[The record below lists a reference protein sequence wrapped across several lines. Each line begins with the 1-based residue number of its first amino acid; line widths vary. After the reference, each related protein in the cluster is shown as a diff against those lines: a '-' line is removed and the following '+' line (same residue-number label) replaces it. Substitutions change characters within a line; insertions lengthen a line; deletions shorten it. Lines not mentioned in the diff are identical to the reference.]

1 MRPKM
6 CLIAG
11 VADDETDTFDRLA
24 ECSVM
29 TPPPPTA
36 AQGPVNLT
44 PLIAA
49 VESGDRA
56 ATLAALGDPLP
67 AEAWEWA
74 GRYFLQTGRFVDASR
89 VLGRVLDPD
98 APTRRRLTL
107 ARNLAALA
115 KHRPELVTRIDP
127 RSIAH
132 AAAGEDADATFVIAD
147 TPSGL
152 QTIVHRPPA
161 GPPVSMSPGNEPRAA
176 LAHAMQQLAPLIE
189 QRTSLGV
196 YGLGDGYLLAA
207 LGECD
212 TPSELGQRQCVHVI
226 AEDDAH
232 LVTALCLHD
241 YAGPRGPIAQPR
253 FRFYLGSDWSAQ
265 MAAAFAGDPMLPFPA
280 TGVAHGA
287 AGNAIQPRVQKLAAD
302 VTRRA
307 EQLAA
312 ANTAHYASVDTADLA
327 AVFGDDPPRP
337 PRVLAITCRYTTVL
351 QHSTR
356 DALAAF
362 DALGCETHLL
372 IEPADDHLI
381 TPVSIAA
388 AIAQF
393 KPDLVFLI
401 DHLRYEYADRF
412 PPQLPM
418 TCWIQDHLANL
429 THPSV
434 GPRVGLRDYVFTS
447 IAPRYVNQS
456 NYPARQMIDLPK
468 LTRTPQRPATWS
480 TDGDDLVY
488 VSNASQPIDVL
499 TDASVE
505 ATGDDPAMRRFVRTC
520 CDSIVGVYE
529 QGDALAT
536 FADVRR
542 VVVATVQQTAAG
554 VSPEAVSLT
563 VQHLHQS
570 FNSALYRRQA
580 LRWARDIAADRG
592 LSLGVYG
599 NGWERLD
606 EFASHARGPVDYGP
620 DLEALT
626 RRTRINLQI
635 VPFLCTHQ
643 RLLDGLVAGGFFLV
657 RSHPWDQL
665 LSEVAAFLD
674 AHGDPSI
681 ATTDGLRASVA
692 ADRRAELDGLLERAA
707 TVADI
712 GYAVDLIE
720 QVRCYQRARH
730 IDADAVLLPRLE
742 DVSFNSADQL
752 AARVDRYLDDPD
764 ARTAVATEQ
773 RESVERRLTYTA
785 GMARV
790 IQAIHRLLTDELT

>member
-1 MRPKM
+1 M
-6 CLIAG
+6 CSIAD
-11 VADDETDTFDRLA
+11 APDDVTGTFDRFS
-24 ECSVM
+24 ECSAM
-29 TPPPPTA
+29 TPPPHAA

-56 ATLAALGDPLP
+56 AAEAAMAALGDPLP

-74 GRYFLQTGRFVDASR
+74 GRYFLQMGKFADASR

-98 APTRRRLTL
+98 VPTRRRLTL

-115 KHRPELVTRIDP
+115 RHRPELITRIDP
-127 RSIAH
+127 RTIAR
-132 AAAGEDADATFVIAD
+132 AASDPGADATFVIAD

-152 QTIVHRPPA
+152 GTIVHRPPT
-161 GPPVSMSPGNEPRAA
+161 GPPVSMSPGNDPQAA
-176 LAHAMQQLAPLIE
+176 LSHSMQQLAPLIE
-189 QRTSLGV
+189 QRTSLGI

-212 TPSELGQRQCVHVI
+212 APSELGQRQCVHTI
-226 AEDDAH
+226 AEDEAH
-232 LVTALCLHD
+232 LVAALCLHD

-253 FRFYLGSDWSAQ
+253 FRLYVGPDWSAQ

-280 TGVAHGA
+280 TGVAHGV

-302 VTRRA
+302 ITRRA

-312 ANTAHYASVDTADLA
+312 ANTAHYASVDTAELA
-327 AVFGDDPPRP
+327 AVFGGDPPRP
-337 PRVLAITCRYTTVL
+337 PRVLAITSRYTTVL

-356 DALAAF
+356 DVMAAF
-362 DALGCETHLL
+362 DELGCETHLV
-372 IEPADDHLI
+372 IEPADYHQI
-381 TPVSIAA
+381 TPVAIAA
-388 AIAQF
+388 ALAQF

-401 DHLRYEYADRF
+401 DHLRYEYTDRF

-434 GPRVGLRDYVFTS
+434 GPRVGVRDYVLTS
-447 IAPRYVNQS
+447 IAPRYVKQS

-480 TDGDDLVY
+480 TEGDDLVY
-488 VSNASQPIDVL
+488 VSNASQSIDTL
-499 TDASVE
+499 TRASVE
-505 ATGDDPAMRRFVRTC
+505 AAGGDVAMARFVTAC
-520 CDSIVGVYE
+520 CESIAAVYE
-529 QGDALAT
+529 RGESLAT

-542 VVVATVQQTAAG
+542 VIAATDQQTAVG
-554 VSPEAVSLT
+554 VSPEAISLV
-563 VQHLHQS
+563 VQQLHQS

-580 LRWARDIAADRG
+580 LRWARDVAADRG

-599 NGWERLD
+599 SGWDRLD
-606 EFASHARGPVDYGP
+606 EFAACARGPVDYGP
-620 DLEALT
+620 DLESLT

-657 RSHPWDQL
+657 RTHPWDRL
-665 LSEVAAFLD
+665 LGEVAAYLD
-674 AHGDPSI
+674 AHADPSI
-681 ATTDGLRASVA
+681 ETTEDLRTVVA
-692 ADRRAELDGLLERAA
+692 ADRRAELDDLLERAA

-712 GYAVDLIE
+712 GYPVDLIE

-730 IDADAVLLPRLE
+730 IDTDAVLLPRLD
-742 DVSFNSADQL
+742 DVSFDSAEQL
-752 AARVDRYLDDPD
+752 AARIDRYLDDPD
-764 ARTAVATEQ
+764 ARAAVATEQ
-773 RESVERRLTYTA
+773 RESIEQRLTYTA

-790 IQAIHRLLTDELT
+790 IQAIHRLLTDELR